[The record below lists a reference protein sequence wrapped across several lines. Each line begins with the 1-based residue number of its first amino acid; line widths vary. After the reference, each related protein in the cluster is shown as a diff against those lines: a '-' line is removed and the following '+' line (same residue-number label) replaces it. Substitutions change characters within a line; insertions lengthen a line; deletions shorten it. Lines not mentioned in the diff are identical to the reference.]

1 MIRLSAGLSIGISAL
16 FLLHTA
22 GCSKKPVENPF
33 QYTFIKPL
41 HLKQVPDKPYS
52 GFKAFYVLTEDF
64 EPLSESALDLEAI
77 RDVLKFA
84 SDLSAQYHVP
94 WTHFV
99 DVNALYPAFFADDP
113 QLKLEG
119 LGMIS
124 DLTRMS
130 VAQDDIELH
139 LHGPLNRQLLD
150 YVRAEEKLR
159 IKTSGA
165 DESQPYRQRRSFFF
179 QSYYHEGYRELVAS
193 LSYGKKLLERHLL
206 DDKKQILAFRP
217 GGWDHGDTEQD
228 TLLYFHA
235 LSDSGLIANSGL
247 ATGKFGTADWR
258 VGGDPGHNFA
268 SVTLGDH
275 RITEISPTAGPGGY
289 VNPVLPNDFA
299 KLANATKD
307 EMPIIVSVYHLSAL
321 QKTKAD
327 AAKPP
332 RSEADLQLERETL
345 ARHFKTVADLTAA
358 RVLYPITIRD
368 LLTIISDQQPDQAS
382 SK

>member
-1 MIRLSAGLSIGISAL
+1 MIRSSTGLSIGLCAL
-16 FLLHTA
+16 FLLQTA
-22 GCSKKPVENPF
+22 GCAKKAVENPF
-33 QYTFIKPL
+33 QYSFIKPL
-41 HLKQVPDKPYS
+41 HLRQVPDKPYS
-52 GFKAFYVLTEDF
+52 GYKAFYLLTEDF
-64 EPLSESALDLEAI
+64 EPLAESAADLEAI

-99 DVNALYPAFFADDP
+99 DVNALYPAFFAEDP
-113 QLKLEG
+113 QLKLQG
-119 LGMIS
+119 LGVIS
-124 DLTRMS
+124 DLTRMCA
-130 VAQDDIELH
+130 AQDDIELH

-150 YVRAEEKLR
+150 FVRAEEKLR
-159 IKTSGA
+159 IRSSGA

-179 QSYYHEGYRELVAS
+179 QSYYHEGYRELVTS
-193 LSYGKKLLERHLL
+193 LSYGKRLLERHLL
-206 DDKKQILAFRP
+206 DSKKEILAFRP

-235 LSDSGLIANSGL
+235 LSDSGLVANSGL
-247 ATGKFGTADWR
+247 ATGKFGSPDWR

-268 SVTLGDH
+268 AVTLADH

-289 VNPVLPNDFA
+289 INPVLPTDLA
-299 KLANATKD
+299 KLANATRD

-327 AAKPP
+327 TAKPP
-332 RSEADLQLERETL
+332 RSEADLQLERDTL
-345 ARHFKTVADLTAA
+345 DRHFKTVSDLASA
-358 RVLYPITIRD
+358 KILYPITIRD
-368 LLTIISDQQPDQAS
+368 LLTLISEQQPDQAS